1 MAIKRGRFEE
11 IYRQKT
17 ASGEGTFS
25 SLSSAS
31 SERAKER
38 SDLRRLFPKSGILGA
53 MLESSFG
60 KAYKYS
66 DKGGKGGKGAG
77 VSANTSSLDDKSL
90 NVIRINTSIMAK
102 NSMVLPGMARDM
114 NIMRQ
119 NIVKITKKTVGTAAT
134 RADAQ
139 FLKSKERESSYESA
153 LDKPEKTKKTTSSA
167 PTSKSNQGLFS
178 AIFGGSGAPFGTT
191 GAIIGSIFSGLGTVV
206 GGAFSIFKGIASSLG
221 VLGMGGIVL
230 SIVAGSLV
238 SAMFNNLDFNKFG
251 AQFADVGNSIAKSIS
266 SFFGIKE
273 SDNKDGPS
281 VFKQVADYLDNTF
294 NTTGFNDGL
303 TFIIKQ
309 WKKLAD
315 EISYQIAKLY
325 NNIMVN
331 VTASFMAVGDIFVGI
346 GKDIKAIFY
355 KWLDDNSVGLYT
367 AFGAAAGSLA
377 GPIGAAAGAAAGALY
392 GGAKLLA
399 NRRRDNA
406 VKDLAEQEQI
416 LADMEYKGLTETP
429 KDSRFPNQSIGA
441 FKNTIKDTRKIVEE
455 NRQEIEDRKGASFE
469 VPYKSGMKPY
479 DERFRLYK
487 EQAQSLFPEPTR
499 QNGSADSHSPNQ
511 VPSKGVNVTSNSP
524 SIMNQKSARI
534 MQYLMNE
541 GGYTK
546 EQAAGIV
553 GNLQQE
559 SGLNPDAMNKQGM
572 YGLAQWD
579 TNRRAKFKDIM
590 GKDIKG
596 SSETEQLDFLMWE
609 LNNTHKTAN
618 KKIKESNFAGES
630 ADMMNQY
637 YEVSGEKP
645 GSKGWNN
652 RIYNANVALENS
664 IVDNTNATRDL
675 SKQLDDKKEENFT
688 EILATLLQGMASAT
702 TGTNVTNV
710 NNTSV
715 SSGNIA
721 SPYNDDLL
729 TLFKSRAAQGF

>member
-178 AIFGGSGAPFGTT
+178 AIFGGLGAPFGTT

-206 GGAFSIFKGIASSLG
+206 GGAFSILKGIASSLG

-251 AQFADVGNSIAKSIS
+251 AQFADVGNSIARSIS

-273 SDNKDGPS
+273 TDNKDGPS
-281 VFKQVADYLDNTF
+281 VFKQVADYLDNAF

-303 TFIIKQ
+303 AFIIKQ
-309 WKKLAD
+309 WKNLAD

-325 NNIMVN
+325 NNIMIN

-355 KWLDDNSVGLYT
+355 KWLDDNTVGLYT
-367 AFGAAAGSLA
+367 V
-377 GPIGAAAGAAAGALY
+377 IGAAVGGSLRGPAGATAGAAAGALY
-392 GGAKLLA
+392 GGGQLLA

-416 LADMEYKGLTETP
+416 LADMKAKGLTETP
-429 KDSRFPNQSIGA
+429 KDSRFPYQSIGA
-441 FKNTIKDTRKIVEE
+441 FENTIKDTRKIVEA
-455 NRQEIEDRKGASFE
+455 NRQEIEDRKGTPFE
-469 VPYKSGMKPY
+469 FPYKSGMKPF
-479 DERFRLYK
+479 DERFKQYK
-487 EQAQSLFPEPTR
+487 EQAKSLFPEPIR
-499 QNGSADSHSPNQ
+499 QNSSSEKASTSPTAM
-511 VPSKGVNVTSNSP
+511 SKKDLNSEMAKL
-524 SIMNQKSARI
+524 IRKRFIEA
-534 MQYLMNE
+534 
-541 GGYTK
+541 GFTA
-546 EQAAGIV
+546 EQAEAAVI
-553 GNLQQE
+553 NAFDE
-559 SGLNPDAMNKQGM
+559 SRLNPKERSPITNKEDSVGLFQMNRKG
-572 YGLAQWD
+572 GL
-579 TNRRAKFKDIM
+579 
-590 GKDIKG
+590 G
-596 SSETEQLDFLMWE
+596 SGYSVEQLQDPNFNIDLAIQAAKKSKSFSKA
-609 LNNTHKTAN
+609 KTMEEAIEAFVRDIERPAN
-618 KKIKESNFAGES
+618 IEKEIAE
-630 ADMMNQY
+630 
-637 YEVSGEKP
+637 
-645 GSKGWNN
+645 
-652 RIYNANVALENS
+652 RVALANQPLENA
-664 IVDNTNATRDL
+664 VDKNTKATQDL

-688 EILATLLQGMASAT
+688 EILSALLQAMASTT
-702 TGTNVTNV
+702 TGTNITNV

-715 SSGNIA
+715 TGGGMA

-729 TLFKSRAAQGF
+729 TIFKSRAAQGF